1 MTGST
6 LHLLRRKSGPG
17 QIILGGCMN
26 IPEDPV
32 MLLSFVNMKLRD
44 SYSDP
49 EMLAEAL
56 NLDLGKITDKLAAID
71 YHYNKE
77 SNQFK

>member
-1 MTGST
+1 
-6 LHLLRRKSGPG
+6 
-17 QIILGGCMN
+17 MN

-49 EMLAEAL
+49 EMLAEDL
-56 NLDLGKITDKLAAID
+56 NLDLGKITAKLAAID